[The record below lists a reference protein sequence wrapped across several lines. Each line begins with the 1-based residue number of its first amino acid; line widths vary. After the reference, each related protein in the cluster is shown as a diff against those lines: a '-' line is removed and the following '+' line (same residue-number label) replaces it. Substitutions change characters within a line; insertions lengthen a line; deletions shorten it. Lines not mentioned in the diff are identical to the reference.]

1 MQMKIV
7 ENFLPLF
14 NKKQNLYILLTLGII
29 ILIATNFLGSERY
42 NDDKSDNLKV
52 TIDYRKDADM
62 LSSMLS
68 KVSGAGKTEVMITY
82 ENSGEKVALQN
93 SKINRVTRGKA
104 SETDVSTEMS
114 EEKETVI
121 NGSGATRNP
130 YIIEEKTPRVRGVLV
145 VAEGGGDKNVKYEI
159 TNAVAAVLDVP
170 YYRIQVLKKAK

>member
-1 MQMKIV
+1 MQMKVIK
-7 ENFLPLF
+7 NFLPLF
-14 NKKQNLYILLTLGII
+14 NKKQNLYILLALGII
-29 ILIATNFLGSERY
+29 ILIATNFLGS
-42 NDDKSDNLKV
+42 DNEVNSK
-52 TIDYRKDADM
+52 TDASKISIDYQGDADK

-82 ENSGEKVALQN
+82 ENGGEKVALQN